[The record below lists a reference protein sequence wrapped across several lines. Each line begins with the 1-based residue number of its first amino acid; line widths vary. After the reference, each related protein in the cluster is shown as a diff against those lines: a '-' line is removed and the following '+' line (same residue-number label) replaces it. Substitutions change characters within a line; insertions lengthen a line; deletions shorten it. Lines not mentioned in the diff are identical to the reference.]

1 MHFVI
6 LTGIGI
12 KGIHLHLNHEF
23 DWKKLDIQFISLP
36 RLAQH
41 LELLKMH
48 AHIDNVAWIHWLSQ
62 THWAGE

>member
-48 AHIDNVAWIHWLSQ
+48 AHIDNVA
-62 THWAGE
+62 